1 MAAREFAI
9 RNAALFTVNEQDEVI
24 PRGTIHVRDGRI
36 VAQGPTDAIS
46 LPDECPVIEA
56 DNGFA
61 VIPGLVDTHSHSSL
75 MRGVTENMPLMD
87 WLPLYQLEHR
97 LLTEEFAFH
106 SARLCYLEALQ
117 SGTTCVM
124 DMYRFMD
131 RCADAAGELGIRVQ
145 LAPYVADQPGKD
157 FFATR
162 EENRQ
167 LIRTHHGAQLGRV
180 QVWMGLEHLFYCS
193 ESAYREAASLSE
205 EYGVRIHTHASEQ
218 FEEEAAITAQF
229 GQRSLA
235 MLDHY
240 GVLGPLTLLAH
251 CVWLNAE
258 EIARVADTG
267 TAIAHCPISNAKLAS
282 GIAPLGDWLEAGV
295 TVGLGTDGPV
305 CNNSLSLW
313 EEMKF
318 ASLIQKATRLDATAL
333 PAPQMLRLAT
343 LGGARALGLDD
354 EIGSLEVGKKADLVM
369 LDLNA
374 ANLTPVSIDHN
385 GGSLLWNLVYAASA
399 ANVHSVWVDGERRL
413 EQGQPSGTSAQ
424 TIIDTAQEQG
434 RTLQQLCRQNAH
446 LRQGMQS

>member
-1 MAAREFAI
+1 MTEFAI
-9 RNAALFTVNEQDEVI
+9 RNAALFTVNVGDEVV
-24 PRGTIHVRDGRI
+24 PNGTLHVRDGRI
-36 VAQGPTDAIS
+36 HAIGPVDAVP
-46 LPDECPVIEA
+46 LPADCPVIEA
-56 DNGFA
+56 GDGFA
-61 VIPGLVDTHSHSSL
+61 VIPGLVDAHSHSSL
-75 MRGVTENMPLMD
+75 MRGVTENLPLMD
-87 WLPLYQLEHR
+87 WLPWYQLEHR
-97 LLTEEFAFH
+97 LLTENFAYH

-131 RCADAAGELGIRVQ
+131 RCAEAAGELGIRVQ

-162 EENRQ
+162 DENRR
-167 LIRTHHGAQLGRV
+167 LIRTHHGAQSGRI
-180 QVWMGLEHLFYCS
+180 QVWLGLEHLFYCS
-193 ESAYREAASLSE
+193 ESAYREAVQLSK
-205 EYGVRIHTHASEQ
+205 EYGVGIHTHASEQ
-218 FEEEAAITAQF
+218 FEEEAAITAHF

-240 GVLGPLTLLAH
+240 GILGPRTLLAH

-282 GIAPLGDWLEAGV
+282 GIAPLGDWLDAGV
-295 TVGLGTDGPV
+295 SVGLGTDGPV

-313 EEMKF
+313 EEIKF

-333 PAPQMLRLAT
+333 PATQMLRLAT
-343 LGGARALGLDD
+343 LGGAKALGLDAD
-354 EIGSLEVGKKADLVM
+354 IGSLEVGKKADLVM

-374 ANLTPVSIDHN
+374 ANLTPVTVDEQ

-399 ANVHSVWVDGERRL
+399 ANVHSVWVDGIQRL
-413 EQGQPSGTSAQ
+413 YNRQPVAVSAQ
-424 TIIDTAQEQG
+424 SIIDAAQQQG
-434 RTLQQLCRQNAH
+434 RALQQLCRENAH
-446 LRQGMQS
+446 LRQTMQ